1 MGYEERME
9 AANDYIAER
18 AREMY
23 DGLSPEEITG
33 ELEEYEELKAKLI
46 NWISVDGTLE
56 GIITIVEGIV

>member
-1 MGYEERME
+1 VGYEERME

-23 DGLSPEEITG
+23 DGLTPEEIAG
-33 ELEEYEELKAKLI
+33 ELEECEELKAKLI

-56 GIITIVEGIV
+56 GIIKIVEEVI

>member
-18 AREMY
+18 AQEIY
-23 DGLSPEEITG
+23 GGLSPEELQG
-33 ELEEYEELKAKLI
+33 CCEELEELREKLI

-56 GIITIVEGIV
+56 GVLAIVEALL